1 VRLLAC
7 LALACVVVSA
17 CGSPASPISGTVQ
30 VLGSWSGA
38 ELKAFEAVVAPFE
51 ASTGVR
57 VEYEVTR
64 DLRGVLADRI
74 AAGTPP
80 DIAGLEGP
88 AHMHEL
94 AASDRLRD
102 LNDVLDM
109 GSYRGAVAPTF
120 IELGTVDRRFVGAFV
135 RSSLKGLIWYSPQ
148 VYRLGTPQTW
158 DELQRLA
165 LQAGSRATAEWCVG
179 LASAESS
186 GWPGTD
192 LVEQF
197 LLRTGGPRVYDAWV
211 AGSLP
216 WTSPEVRRAFE
227 LYGQV
232 VADGPVLGGPTG
244 VIGSDFRVAGMG
256 LFSDPPGCLFH
267 PQGSFMPSFFEAS
280 GLQPG
285 EDFDF
290 FPFPPIESGSSRT
303 VIGAG
308 DLLGLLTDDRA
319 AEALMRYLVSEEAQ
333 SLWVGLGG
341 SLSVLSSVTDYPDDI
356 SRRAG
361 ELLTSADAFR
371 FDASDQMSAA
381 LNEAFWQSM
390 IDVTAEPRQLDAIL
404 RGLEAVR
411 LTGHGGSG

>member
-227 LYGQV
+227 LYG
-232 VADGPVLGGPTG
+232 
-244 VIGSDFRVAGMG
+244 
-256 LFSDPPGCLFH
+256 
-267 PQGSFMPSFFEAS
+267 SFMPSFFEAS